1 MQTCIQPGIRQL
13 QRMAESN
20 GIGGAVN
27 TVDATLVTLVRNAEN
42 ANKIFK
48 QQTPKIF
55 YVERGTKYSSPISG
69 Y

>member
-13 QRMAESN
+13 QRMTESN

-27 TVDATLVTLVRNAEN
+27 TVDSTLVTLIRNAEN

-48 QQTPKIF
+48 EQTPKIF
-55 YVERGTKYSSPISG
+55 YVTRATKYQSPIAG